1 MHSNVKDEAS
11 FGIFLAAGIVVGLA
25 VEALDLIVADG
36 FKNYPC
42 PPPFAVYLAVIYIY
56 MFAPGCLLAFWI
68 GNFLFNSFHGGDERS
83 SRFQEL
89 LGCYCIGLSIGFVT
103 GYGIWHELANL
114 GLQEGAR
121 PKLLSVRLALCLS
134 VTAAFFLV
142 TMLALAQKEA
152 KDDDKED
159 EVENPTSAVVTNKTV

>member
-1 MHSNVKDEAS
+1 
-11 FGIFLAAGIVVGLA
+11 
-25 VEALDLIVADG
+25 
-36 FKNYPC
+36 
-42 PPPFAVYLAVIYIY
+42 
-56 MFAPGCLLAFWI
+56 MFAGCLLAFWI

-121 PKLLSVRLALCLS
+121 PKLLSGMLPFCLS
-134 VTAAFFLV
+134 VTVVFFLV
-142 TMLALAQKEA
+142 TMLALAPKES
-152 KDDDKED
+152 KYDDKAD
-159 EVENPTSAVVTNKTV
+159 EVENPTSALVTNKTVC